1 MWNGNLYGM
10 TNVEKFGKYGRYV
23 VVEYNED
30 AQRMIIDKLLSGE
43 INPEDKEYI
52 LPDENEEDTEIDLL

>member
-1 MWNGNLYGM
+1 M

-43 INPEDKEYI
+43 INPEDTKYVIE
-52 LPDENEEDTEIDLL
+52 DANESDNDDDLI